1 MNNQLTGHDSFLS
14 GLFSMQGK
22 LALVT
27 GASSG
32 LGEHFAKV
40 LAQAGATVV
49 LAARSA
55 DRLAPVMQAIQASGG
70 TAFAVEMDVSKAG
83 SVKQA
88 IDSICSLHGMPDV
101 LVNNAGTSVAKPVLE
116 QTEDDWNQVL
126 DTNLK
131 GCWLVATEL
140 ARAMVSAQKPGAIVN
155 IASILGERVGGAVG
169 PYAVSKAGLVQ
180 ATKALALELAR
191 YNIRV
196 NAILPGYVATNLNR
210 DFLASGLGEKLRM
223 RIPSR
228 QFCSLED
235 LTGPLLLL
243 ASDAGAGMTG
253 ACVAVDRGH
262 LVSAL

>member
-1 MNNQLTGHDSFLS
+1 MSNND
-14 GLFSMQGK
+14 LFSMQGK

-32 LGEHFAKV
+32 LGKHFATV
-40 LAQAGATVV
+40 LAQAGASVV
-49 LAARSA
+49 LSARSA
-55 DRLAPVMQAIQASGG
+55 EKLQPVLDEIQAAGG
-70 TAFAVEMDVSKAG
+70 TAHAVTMDVSKSA
-83 SVKQA
+83 SVKRA
-88 IDSICSLHGMPDV
+88 LTNIVNMHGVPDV
-101 LVNNAGTSVAKPVLE
+101 LINNAGQSIAKPMLD
-116 QTEDDWNQVL
+116 QTEEDWDQIL

-140 ARAMVSAQKPGAIVN
+140 SRALVAAKKPGSIVN

-180 ATKALALELAR
+180 ATKAMALELAR

-196 NAILPGYVATNLNR
+196 NAILPGYVATDMNSE
-210 DFLASGLGEKLRM
+210 FLASELGDKLRM
-223 RIPSR
+223 RIPTR
-228 QFCSLED
+228 QFCELSD

-243 ASDAGAGMTG
+243 ASNAGAGMTG

>member
-1 MNNQLTGHDSFLS
+1 MSNND
-14 GLFSMQGK
+14 LFSMQGK

-32 LGEHFAKV
+32 LGKHFALV
-40 LAQAGATVV
+40 LAQAGATVLLSARNVEKLQQV
-49 LAARSA
+49 LS
-55 DRLAPVMQAIQASGG
+55 QIQAEGG
-70 TAFAVEMDVSKAG
+70 TAFAVAMDVSKSS
-83 SVKQA
+83 SVNAAMAQ
-88 IDSICSLHGMPDV
+88 IVQQYGVPDV
-101 LVNNAGTSVAKPVLE
+101 LVNNAGQSIAKPMLE
-116 QTEDDWNQVL
+116 QTEEDWDQIL

-140 ARAMVSAQKPGAIVN
+140 ARALAAAGKPGSIVN

-169 PYAVSKAGLVQ
+169 PYAISKAGLLQ
-180 ATKALALELAR
+180 ATKAMALELAR

-196 NAILPGYVATNLNR
+196 NAILPGYVATDMNSE
-210 DFLASGLGEKLRM
+210 FLAGELGDKLRK
-223 RIPSR
+223 RIPTR
-228 QFCSLED
+228 QFCELSD

-243 ASDAGAGMTG
+243 ASNAGAGMTG

>member
-1 MNNQLTGHDSFLS
+1 MSIND
-14 GLFSMQGK
+14 LFSMQGK

-32 LGEHFAKV
+32 LGKHFAQV
-40 LAQAGATVV
+40 LAQAGATVLLSARNVEKLQQV
-49 LAARSA
+49 LG
-55 DRLAPVMQAIQASGG
+55 QIQASGG
-70 TAFAVEMDVSKAG
+70 IAHAVAMDVSNSS
-83 SVKQA
+83 SVKNAMAQ
-88 IDSICSLHGMPDV
+88 IVNQHGVPDI
-101 LVNNAGTSVAKPVLE
+101 LVNNAGQSIAKPMLE
-116 QTEDDWNQVL
+116 QTEEDWDQIL

-140 ARAMVSAQKPGAIVN
+140 ARALATVSKPGSIVN

-169 PYAVSKAGLVQ
+169 PYAISKAGLVQ
-180 ATKALALELAR
+180 ATKAMALELAR

-196 NAILPGYVATNLNR
+196 NAILPGYVATHMNSE
-210 DFLASGLGEKLRM
+210 FLASELGDKLRK
-223 RIPSR
+223 RIPTR
-228 QFCSLED
+228 QFCELSD

-243 ASDAGAGMTG
+243 ASNAGAGMTG

>member
-1 MNNQLTGHDSFLS
+1 MSNND
-14 GLFSMQGK
+14 LFSMQGK

-32 LGEHFAKV
+32 LGKHFAQV
-40 LAQAGATVV
+40 LAQAGATVLLSARNVEKLQQV
-49 LAARSA
+49 LG
-55 DRLAPVMQAIQASGG
+55 QIQGEGG
-70 TAFAVEMDVSKAG
+70 HAFAVAMDVSHST
-83 SVKQA
+83 SVKNALKA
-88 IDSICSLHGMPDV
+88 IVDQHGVPDV
-101 LVNNAGTSVAKPVLE
+101 LVNNAGQSIAKPMLE
-116 QTEDDWNQVL
+116 QTEADWDQIL

-140 ARAMVSAQKPGAIVN
+140 ARALAAAGKPGSIVN

-169 PYAVSKAGLVQ
+169 PYAISKAGLVQ
-180 ATKALALELAR
+180 ATKAMALELAR

-196 NAILPGYVATNLNR
+196 NAILPGYVATDMNSE
-210 DFLASGLGEKLRM
+210 FLASELGDKLRK
-223 RIPSR
+223 RIPTR
-228 QFCSLED
+228 QFCELGD

-243 ASDAGAGMTG
+243 ASNAGAGMTG